1 MKKLLFIFIMFT
13 SFTIYGL
20 QKSGIKEYDELD
32 LTKGEGIKYRNKDPN
47 LSDYYMKEYD
57 SNITVLFYDQTDIPK
72 AFFKKY
78 DSENSKKVVYSKA
91 LFYKENGDLDRI
103 LEYKN
108 DKMNGMAFIY
118 DNGVLSETAEYKD
131 DVLNG
136 KRQFFINGKITNLI
150 EYKNNKKI
158 GKTIYYDEN
167 GAVSVI
173 ENYEDDKF
181 ISNENVNYRLQKT
194 GIPEYDNIDFSKGE
208 IIAYYNEKGE
218 FVSKDSDEAIQYR
231 KSFGKRGDFFLVVDY
246 YVNTNNIQGIV
257 ETRKIY
263 FFDILR
269 EAKMSFAFYENGN
282 ICYDQTLK
290 EDGVTSEVKKYD
302 YFGNLESIITYKKRK
317 LINVKYVE
325 QR

>member
-1 MKKLLFIFIMFT
+1 MKKLLFIFIMFA
-13 SFTIYGL
+13 SFTVYGL

-32 LTKGEGIKYRNKDPN
+32 LTKGEGIKYRNEDSN
-47 LSDYYMKEYD
+47 LSDYYMKKYD
-57 SNITVLFYDQTDIPK
+57 SNITVIFYDQTDTPK
-72 AFFKKY
+72 VFFKKY

-136 KRQFFINGKITNLI
+136 KKKTFFNGKIINLI
-150 EYKNNKKI
+150 EYKNNKKL

-181 ISNENVNYRLQKT
+181 ISSENVNYRLQKT
-194 GIPEYDNIDFSKGE
+194 GISEYDNLDFSKGE

-218 FVSKDSDEAIQYR
+218 FVSKESGEAIQYR

-246 YVNTNNIQGIV
+246 YVNTHNVQAIT

-263 FFDILR
+263 FFDGLGEEKINF
-269 EAKMSFAFYENGN
+269 SFCENGN
-282 ICYDQTLK
+282 IGYSHALK
-290 EDGVTSEVKKYD
+290 EDGITTEVKKYD
-302 YFGNLESIITYKKRK
+302 YFGNLKSISTYKKRR
-317 LINVKYVE
+317 LINVK
-325 QR
+325 